1 MDTQTKGSQ
10 QEMYPFFSDQAS
22 FNMDMIPSFWSH
34 VGPWKREP
42 EEKHSG
48 TQKWTWTSLKKN

>member
-1 MDTQTKGSQ
+1 MDTQMKGSQ
-10 QEMYPFFSDQAS
+10 QEMYPFFFDQAS

-42 EEKHSG
+42 EEKHS
-48 TQKWTWTSLKKN
+48 